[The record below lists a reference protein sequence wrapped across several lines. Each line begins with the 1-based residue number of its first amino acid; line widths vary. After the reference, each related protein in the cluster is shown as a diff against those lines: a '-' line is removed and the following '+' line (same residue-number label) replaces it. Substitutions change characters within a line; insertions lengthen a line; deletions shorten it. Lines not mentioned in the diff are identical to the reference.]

1 VWDVAGQLF
10 GAAVC
15 YSSLAQSSPK
25 EIEMSLGTVVFL
37 GSLVI
42 AAFML
47 WADRN
52 GRRVHKD

>member
-1 VWDVAGQLF
+1 
-10 GAAVC
+10 
-15 YSSLAQSSPK
+15 
-25 EIEMSLGTVVFL
+25 MSLGTVVFL